1 MEVELAEIRDFLSGH
16 APFDRLPGE
25 VLAGLPRR
33 CTLRYARRGTVVLDV
48 GDHGDGLYVVRSG
61 AVEVRDETGDLVDR
75 VGTGEAFGMSSLLEH
90 RPTRYRCTAVE
101 DTLLLVLES
110 EAFDELF
117 RAHPDVAT
125 FYAATHHARLSRAIG
140 NLQRATSG
148 STALGTRVGDLVTRE
163 PVTTT
168 LTATVRDAASAMS
181 QAGVSSILVL
191 EDGDLRG
198 IVTDRDLRNRVLA
211 VGLSPGSMVQSVMTP
226 DPVTLAPDALAFE
239 ALLEMVSRDIHHLP
253 VVDETGRPV
262 GLVSTTDLV
271 RLENAN
277 PVYLAASIGG
287 QTTLTGVVAEAPGIH
302 AVLGQLV
309 ERDVSAADI
318 SRVATA
324 LGDAVRRRVVAL
336 VEEELGPPPV
346 PYSWVVL
353 GSAAREEE
361 GFTAD
366 QDHAIVLG
374 AETDATGDA
383 WFAALAERVTA
394 TLERCGWPRCP
405 GGVMATNPEWR
416 MSVAQW
422 RDQFASWSRE
432 PQPDAVLHSAIFHD
446 MRHLAGDRHLA
457 EQVHHASVSMSS
469 PRLLGHLSRQALAMR
484 PPLGFFRGLVLER
497 HGEHRDTLDIKRPIS
512 AVVQLARIHAL
523 KAGSPA
529 LSTRR
534 RLDAAATAGILDAAT
549 ARELGDALELMS
561 YLRLHHQAA
570 QARAGQLPDNNVAPA
585 DLTQRQRRHLR
596 DAFEIVR
603 GRSTACRASCRRGS
617 SEVPPPPAQA
627 PGIRSTTP
635 RGRCATWLPRTPP
648 DRLDTGGGRRAPR
661 PRRRDHRPRP
671 PHRPPR
677 VARVGAGRRQ
687 AGPARSGLRAPGP
700 PSR

>member
-1 MEVELAEIRDFLSGH
+1 MEVELAEVRDFLAGH
-16 APFDRLPGE
+16 APFDRLPADE
-25 VLAGLPRR
+25 LAALPRR
-33 CTLRYARRGTVVLDV
+33 CTIRYARRGSVVLDV
-48 GDHGDGLYVVRSG
+48 GDRGDGLYVVRSG
-61 AVEVRDETGDLVDR
+61 AVEVRDETAELVDR

-90 RPTRYRCTAVE
+90 RPTRYRCAAVE
-101 DTLLLVLES
+101 DTLLLVLEPA
-110 EAFDELF
+110 AFDELSQ
-117 RAHPDVAT
+117 AHPDFAT
-125 FYAATHHARLSRAIG
+125 FFAATHHTRLSRAIG

-168 LTATVRDAASAMS
+168 PAASVRDAAAAMS
-181 QAGVSSILVL
+181 AAGVSCVLVVEHL
-191 EDGDLRG
+191 ALVG

-211 VGLSPGSMVQSVMTP
+211 ADLPTVSPVRSVMTP
-226 DPVTLAPDALAFE
+226 DPVTLSADALAFE

-262 GLVSTTDLV
+262 GLVTTTDLV

-277 PVYLAASIGG
+277 PVYLAAAIGG
-287 QTTLTGVVAEAPGIH
+287 QTTLAGVVAEAPGIR

-309 ERDVSAADI
+309 ERDVSAADV

-324 LGDAVRRRVVAL
+324 LGDAVRRRVLAL

-353 GSAAREEE
+353 GSAARDEE

-374 AETDATGDA
+374 AEPDEAGDA

-394 TLERCGWPRCP
+394 ALEQCGWPRCP
-405 GGVMATNPEWR
+405 GDVMATNPDWR
-416 MSVAQW
+416 LTVPQW
-422 RDQFASWSRE
+422 RARFADWSRE
-432 PQPDAVLHSAIFHD
+432 PQPDAVLHTAVFHD
-446 MRHLAGDRHLA
+446 MRHLAGDRGLT
-457 EQVHHASVSMSS
+457 EQVQLASVTTAS
-469 PRLLGHLSRQALAMR
+469 PRLLGHLSRQALSMR

-512 AVVQLARIHAL
+512 ALVQLARIHAL
-523 KAGSPA
+523 RSGSPA

-534 RLDAAATAGILDAAT
+534 RLAAAAAAGTIDHDAAS
-549 ARELGDALELMS
+549 ELADALELMS

-570 QARAGQLPDNNVAPA
+570 QARAGRTPDNNLRPA

-603 GRSTACRASCRRGS
+603 SAQQRLSSTL
-617 SEVPPPPAQA
+617 PP
-627 PGIRSTTP
+627 GFE
-635 RGRCATWLPRTPP
+635 
-648 DRLDTGGGRRAPR
+648 
-661 PRRRDHRPRP
+661 
-671 PHRPPR
+671 
-677 VARVGAGRRQ
+677 
-687 AGPARSGLRAPGP
+687 
-700 PSR
+700 

>member
-1 MEVELAEIRDFLSGH
+1 MEVELAEVRDFLAGH
-16 APFDRLPGE
+16 APFDRLPGSE
-25 VLAGLPRR
+25 LAALPRR
-33 CTLRYARRGTVVLDV
+33 CTIRYARRGSVVLDV
-48 GDHGDGLYVVRSG
+48 GDRGDGLYVVRSG
-61 AVEVRDETGDLVDR
+61 AVEVRDETAELVDR

-90 RPTRYRCTAVE
+90 RPTRYRCAAVE
-101 DTLLLVLES
+101 DTLLLVLEPA
-110 EAFDELF
+110 AFDELSQ
-117 RAHPDVAT
+117 AHPDFAT
-125 FYAATHHARLSRAIG
+125 FFAATHHARLSRAIG

-168 LTATVRDAASAMS
+168 PAASVRDAAAAMS
-181 QAGVSSILVL
+181 AAGVSCVLVVEHL
-191 EDGDLRG
+191 ALVG

-211 VGLSPGSMVQSVMTP
+211 ADLPTVSPVRSVMTP
-226 DPVTLAPDALAFE
+226 DPVTLSADALAFE

-262 GLVSTTDLV
+262 GLVTTTDLV

-277 PVYLAASIGG
+277 PVYLAAAIGG
-287 QTTLTGVVAEAPGIH
+287 QTTLAGVVAEAPGIR

-309 ERDVSAADI
+309 ERDVSAADV

-324 LGDAVRRRVVAL
+324 LGDAVRRRVLAL

-353 GSAAREEE
+353 GSAARDEE

-374 AETDATGDA
+374 AEPDEAGDA

-394 TLERCGWPRCP
+394 ALEQCGWPRCP
-405 GGVMATNPEWR
+405 GDVMATNPDWR
-416 MSVAQW
+416 LTVPQW
-422 RDQFASWSRE
+422 RARFADWSRE
-432 PQPDAVLHSAIFHD
+432 PQPDAVLHTAVFHD
-446 MRHLAGDRHLA
+446 MRHLAGDRGLT
-457 EQVHHASVSMSS
+457 EQVHLASVTTAS
-469 PRLLGHLSRQALAMR
+469 PRLLGHLSRQALSMR

-523 KAGSPA
+523 RSGSPA

-534 RLDAAATAGILDAAT
+534 RLAAAAAAGTIDHDAAS
-549 ARELGDALELMS
+549 ELADALELMS

-570 QARAGQLPDNNVAPA
+570 QARAGRTPDNNLRPA

-603 GRSTACRASCRRGS
+603 SAQQRLSSTL
-617 SEVPPPPAQA
+617 PP
-627 PGIRSTTP
+627 GFE
-635 RGRCATWLPRTPP
+635 
-648 DRLDTGGGRRAPR
+648 
-661 PRRRDHRPRP
+661 
-671 PHRPPR
+671 
-677 VARVGAGRRQ
+677 
-687 AGPARSGLRAPGP
+687 
-700 PSR
+700 

>member
-1 MEVELAEIRDFLSGH
+1 MEVELAEVRDFLADH
-16 APFDRLPGE
+16 APFDRLPADE
-25 VLAGLPRR
+25 LAALPRR
-33 CTLRYARRGTVVLDV
+33 CTIRYARRGSVVLDV
-48 GDHGDGLYVVRSG
+48 GDLGDGLYVVRSG
-61 AVEVRDETGDLVDR
+61 AVEVRDETAELVDR

-101 DTLLLVLES
+101 DTLLLVLEPA
-110 EAFDELF
+110 AFAELSQ
-117 RAHPDVAT
+117 AHPDFAT
-125 FYAATHHARLSRAIG
+125 FFAATHHTRLSRAIG

-168 LTATVRDAASAMS
+168 PAASVRDAAAAMS
-181 QAGVSSILVL
+181 AAGVSCVLVVEHL
-191 EDGDLRG
+191 ALVG

-211 VGLSPGSMVQSVMTP
+211 ADLPTVSPVRSVMTP
-226 DPVTLAPDALAFE
+226 DPVTLSADALAFE

-262 GLVSTTDLV
+262 GLVTTTDLV

-277 PVYLAASIGG
+277 PVYLAAAIGG
-287 QTTLTGVVAEAPGIH
+287 QTTLSGVVAEAPGIR

-309 ERDVSAADI
+309 ERDVSAADV

-324 LGDAVRRRVVAL
+324 LGDAVRRRVLAL

-353 GSAAREEE
+353 GSAARDEE

-374 AETDATGDA
+374 AEPDEAGDA

-394 TLERCGWPRCP
+394 ALEQCGWPRCP
-405 GGVMATNPEWR
+405 GDVMATNPDWR
-416 MSVAQW
+416 LTVPQW
-422 RDQFASWSRE
+422 RARFADWSRE
-432 PQPDAVLHSAIFHD
+432 PQPDAVLHTAVFHD
-446 MRHLAGDRHLA
+446 MRHLAGDRGLT
-457 EQVHHASVSMSS
+457 EQVQLASVTTAS
-469 PRLLGHLSRQALAMR
+469 PRLLGHLSRQALSMR

-512 AVVQLARIHAL
+512 ALVQLARIHAL
-523 KAGSPA
+523 RSGSPA

-534 RLDAAATAGILDAAT
+534 RLAAAAAAGTIDHDAAA
-549 ARELGDALELMS
+549 ELTDALELMS

-570 QARAGQLPDNNVAPA
+570 QARAGRTPDNNLRPA

-603 GRSTACRASCRRGS
+603 SAQQRLSSTL
-617 SEVPPPPAQA
+617 PP
-627 PGIRSTTP
+627 GFE
-635 RGRCATWLPRTPP
+635 
-648 DRLDTGGGRRAPR
+648 
-661 PRRRDHRPRP
+661 
-671 PHRPPR
+671 
-677 VARVGAGRRQ
+677 
-687 AGPARSGLRAPGP
+687 
-700 PSR
+700 

>member
-1 MEVELAEIRDFLSGH
+1 MEVELAEVRDFLAGH
-16 APFDRLPGE
+16 APFDRLPADE
-25 VLAGLPRR
+25 LAALPRR
-33 CTLRYARRGTVVLDV
+33 CTIRYARRGSVVLDV
-48 GDHGDGLYVVRSG
+48 GDRGDGLYVVRSG
-61 AVEVRDETGDLVDR
+61 AVEVRDETAELVDR

-90 RPTRYRCTAVE
+90 RPTRYRCAAVE
-101 DTLLLVLES
+101 DTLLLVLEPA
-110 EAFDELF
+110 AFDELSQ
-117 RAHPDVAT
+117 AHPDFAT
-125 FYAATHHARLSRAIG
+125 FFAATHHTRLSRAIG

-168 LTATVRDAASAMS
+168 PAASVHDAAAAMS
-181 QAGVSSILVL
+181 AAGVSCVLVVEHL
-191 EDGDLRG
+191 ALVG

-211 VGLSPGSMVQSVMTP
+211 ADLPTVSPVRSVMTP
-226 DPVTLAPDALAFE
+226 DPVTLSADALAFE

-262 GLVSTTDLV
+262 GLVTTTDLV

-277 PVYLAASIGG
+277 PVYLAAAIGG
-287 QTTLTGVVAEAPGIH
+287 QTTLAGVVAEAPGIR

-309 ERDVSAADI
+309 ERDVSAADV

-324 LGDAVRRRVVAL
+324 LGDAVRRRVLAL

-353 GSAAREEE
+353 GSAARDEE

-374 AETDATGDA
+374 AEPDEAGDA

-394 TLERCGWPRCP
+394 ALEQCGWPRCP
-405 GGVMATNPEWR
+405 GDVMATNPDWR
-416 MSVAQW
+416 LTVPQW
-422 RDQFASWSRE
+422 RARFADWSRE
-432 PQPDAVLHSAIFHD
+432 PQPDAVLHTAVFHD
-446 MRHLAGDRHLA
+446 MRHLAGDRGLT
-457 EQVHHASVSMSS
+457 EQVHLASVTTAS
-469 PRLLGHLSRQALAMR
+469 PRLVGHLSRQALSMR

-512 AVVQLARIHAL
+512 ALVQLARIHAL
-523 KAGSPA
+523 RSGSPA

-534 RLDAAATAGILDAAT
+534 RLAAAAAAGTIDHDAAA
-549 ARELGDALELMS
+549 ELADALELMS

-570 QARAGQLPDNNVAPA
+570 QARAGRTPDNNLRPA

-603 GRSTACRASCRRGS
+603 SAQQRLSSTL
-617 SEVPPPPAQA
+617 PA
-627 PGIRSTTP
+627 GFE
-635 RGRCATWLPRTPP
+635 
-648 DRLDTGGGRRAPR
+648 
-661 PRRRDHRPRP
+661 
-671 PHRPPR
+671 
-677 VARVGAGRRQ
+677 
-687 AGPARSGLRAPGP
+687 
-700 PSR
+700 

>member
-1 MEVELAEIRDFLSGH
+1 MDAELAEIRDFLARH
-16 APFDRLPGE
+16 APFDRLPAE
-25 VLAGLPRR
+25 ELAGLPRR
-33 CTLRYARRGTVVLDV
+33 CTLRYARRGSVVLAV

-101 DTLLLVLES
+101 DTLLLVVAP
-110 EAFDELF
+110 EAFEELSSTHHDF
-117 RAHPDVAT
+117 AT

-148 STALGTRVGDLVTRE
+148 STVLGTRVGDLITRG

-168 LTATVRDAASAMS
+168 PTATVKEAAATMS
-181 QAGVSSILVL
+181 GAGVSSILVVA
-191 EDGDLRG
+191 DGDLRG

-211 VGLSPGSMVQSVMTP
+211 VGLSPDSEVQSVMTS
-226 DPVTLAPDALAFE
+226 DPVTLTSDALAFE
-239 ALLEMVSRDIHHLP
+239 ALLEMVSRNIHHLP
-253 VVDETGRPV
+253 VVDDSGRPV

-277 PVYLAASIGG
+277 PVYLAATIGA
-287 QTTLTGVVAEAPGIH
+287 QTTLAGVVAEAPGIH

-336 VEEELGPPPV
+336 VEQELGPPPV

-374 AETDATGDA
+374 AETDEVGDA
-383 WFAALAERVTA
+383 WFADLAERVTSA
-394 TLERCGWPRCP
+394 LEQCGWPRCP
-405 GGVMATNPEWR
+405 GGVMATNP
-416 MSVAQW
+416 QW
-422 RDQFASWSRE
+422 RLSVGQWRQRFGEWSRE
-432 PQPDAVLHSAIFHD
+432 PQPDAVLHTAVFHD
-446 MRHLAGDRHLA
+446 MRHLVGDRRLA
-457 EQVHHASVSMSS
+457 EQVHESSVSMAS
-469 PRLLGHLSRQALAMR
+469 PRLLGHLSRQALAIR

-523 KAGSPA
+523 RAGSPA

-534 RLDAAATAGILDAAT
+534 RLTAAATAGLLDADMA
-549 ARELGDALELMS
+549 AELGDALELMS
-561 YLRLHHQAA
+561 YLRLHHQAS
-570 QARAGQLPDNNVAPA
+570 QARAGQQPDNNVAPA
-585 DLTQRQRRHLR
+585 NLTQRQRRHLR

-603 GRSTACRASCRRGS
+603 TAQHSLASRL
-617 SEVPPPPAQA
+617 PP
-627 PGIRSTTP
+627 GFE
-635 RGRCATWLPRTPP
+635 
-648 DRLDTGGGRRAPR
+648 
-661 PRRRDHRPRP
+661 
-671 PHRPPR
+671 
-677 VARVGAGRRQ
+677 
-687 AGPARSGLRAPGP
+687 
-700 PSR
+700 

>member
-1 MEVELAEIRDFLSGH
+1 MEVELAEVRDFLAGH
-16 APFDRLPGE
+16 APFDRLPGSE
-25 VLAGLPRR
+25 LAALPRR
-33 CTLRYARRGTVVLDV
+33 CTIRYARRGSVVLDV
-48 GDHGDGLYVVRSG
+48 GDRGDGLYVVRSG
-61 AVEVRDETGDLVDR
+61 AVEVRDETAELVDR

-90 RPTRYRCTAVE
+90 RPTRYRCAAVE
-101 DTLLLVLES
+101 DTLLLVLEPA
-110 EAFDELF
+110 AFDELSQ
-117 RAHPDVAT
+117 AHPDFAT
-125 FYAATHHARLSRAIG
+125 FFAATHHARLSRAIG

-168 LTATVRDAASAMS
+168 PAASVRDAAAAMS
-181 QAGVSSILVL
+181 AAGVSCVLVVEHL
-191 EDGDLRG
+191 ALVG

-211 VGLSPGSMVQSVMTP
+211 ADLPTVSPVRSVMTP
-226 DPVTLAPDALAFE
+226 DPVTLSADALAFE

-262 GLVSTTDLV
+262 GLVTTTDLV

-277 PVYLAASIGG
+277 PVYLAAAIGG
-287 QTTLTGVVAEAPGIH
+287 QTTLAGVVAEAPGIR

-309 ERDVSAADI
+309 ERDVSAADV

-324 LGDAVRRRVVAL
+324 LGDAVRRRVLAL

-353 GSAAREEE
+353 GSAARDEE

-374 AETDATGDA
+374 AEPDEAGDA

-394 TLERCGWPRCP
+394 ALEQCGWPRCP
-405 GGVMATNPEWR
+405 GDVMATNPDWR
-416 MSVAQW
+416 LTVPQW
-422 RDQFASWSRE
+422 RARFADWSRE
-432 PQPDAVLHSAIFHD
+432 PQPDAVLHTAVFHD
-446 MRHLAGDRHLA
+446 MRHLAGDRGLT
-457 EQVHHASVSMSS
+457 EQVHLASVTTAS

-523 KAGSPA
+523 RSGSPA

-534 RLDAAATAGILDAAT
+534 RLAAAAAAGTIDHDAAS
-549 ARELGDALELMS
+549 ELADALELMS

-570 QARAGQLPDNNVAPA
+570 QARAGRTPDNNLRPA

-603 GRSTACRASCRRGS
+603 SAQQRLSSTL
-617 SEVPPPPAQA
+617 PP
-627 PGIRSTTP
+627 GFE
-635 RGRCATWLPRTPP
+635 
-648 DRLDTGGGRRAPR
+648 
-661 PRRRDHRPRP
+661 
-671 PHRPPR
+671 
-677 VARVGAGRRQ
+677 
-687 AGPARSGLRAPGP
+687 
-700 PSR
+700 

>member
-1 MEVELAEIRDFLSGH
+1 MEVELAEVRDFLAGH
-16 APFDRLPGE
+16 APFDRLPGSE
-25 VLAGLPRR
+25 LAALPRR
-33 CTLRYARRGTVVLDV
+33 CTIRYARRGSVVLDV
-48 GDHGDGLYVVRSG
+48 GDRGDGLYVVRSG
-61 AVEVRDETGDLVDR
+61 AVEVRDETAELVDR
-75 VGTGEAFGMSSLLEH
+75 VGAGEAFGMSSLLEH

-101 DTLLLVLES
+101 DTLLLVLEPT
-110 EAFDELF
+110 AFDELSQ
-117 RAHPDVAT
+117 AHPDFAT
-125 FYAATHHARLSRAIG
+125 FFAATHHARLSRAIG

-168 LTATVRDAASAMS
+168 PAASVRDAAAAMS
-181 QAGVSSILVL
+181 TAGVSCVLVVEHL
-191 EDGDLRG
+191 ALVG

-211 VGLSPGSMVQSVMTP
+211 ADLPTVSPVRSVMTP
-226 DPVTLAPDALAFE
+226 DPVTLSADALAFE

-262 GLVSTTDLV
+262 GLVTTTDLV

-277 PVYLAASIGG
+277 PVYLAAAIGG
-287 QTTLTGVVAEAPGIH
+287 QTTLAGVVAEAPGIR

-309 ERDVSAADI
+309 ERDVSAADV

-324 LGDAVRRRVVAL
+324 LGDAVRRRVLAL
-336 VEEELGPPPV
+336 VEEELGPSPV

-353 GSAAREEE
+353 GSAARDEE

-374 AETDATGDA
+374 AQPDEAGDA

-394 TLERCGWPRCP
+394 ALEQCGWPRCP
-405 GGVMATNPEWR
+405 GDVMATNPDWR
-416 MSVAQW
+416 LTVPQW
-422 RDQFASWSRE
+422 RARFADWSRE
-432 PQPDAVLHSAIFHD
+432 PRPDAVLHTAVFHD
-446 MRHLAGDRHLA
+446 MRHLAGDRGLT
-457 EQVHHASVSMSS
+457 EQVHLASVTTAS

-512 AVVQLARIHAL
+512 AVVQLARVHAL
-523 KAGSPA
+523 RSGSPA

-534 RLDAAATAGILDAAT
+534 RLAAAAAAGTIDHDAAS
-549 ARELGDALELMS
+549 ELADALELMS

-570 QARAGQLPDNNVAPA
+570 QARAGRTPDNNLRPA

-603 GRSTACRASCRRGS
+603 SAQQRLSSTL
-617 SEVPPPPAQA
+617 PP
-627 PGIRSTTP
+627 GFE
-635 RGRCATWLPRTPP
+635 
-648 DRLDTGGGRRAPR
+648 
-661 PRRRDHRPRP
+661 
-671 PHRPPR
+671 
-677 VARVGAGRRQ
+677 
-687 AGPARSGLRAPGP
+687 
-700 PSR
+700 

>member
-1 MEVELAEIRDFLSGH
+1 MEVELAEVRDFLARH
-16 APFDRLPGE
+16 APFDGLPGE

-48 GDHGDGLYVVRSG
+48 GDRGDGLYVVRSG

-101 DTLLLVLES
+101 DTLLLVLEPA
-110 EAFDELF
+110 AFEELS
-117 RAHPDVAT
+117 RAHPDFAT

-148 STALGTRVGDLVTRE
+148 STALGTRVGDLITRE
-163 PVTTT
+163 PVTTSPHRSV
-168 LTATVRDAASAMS
+168 ADAAATMS
-181 QAGVSSILVL
+181 DAGVSSILVVEHREL
-191 EDGDLRG
+191 IG

-211 VGLSPGSMVQSVMTP
+211 AGLSPDREVRSVMTAE
-226 DPVTLAPDALAFE
+226 PVTLPADALAFE

-253 VVDETGRPV
+253 VVDETGRPL
-262 GLVSTTDLV
+262 GLVTTTDLV

-277 PVYLAASIGG
+277 PVYLAAAIGA
-287 QTTLTGVVAEAPGIH
+287 QTTLAGVVAEAPGIR

-309 ERDVSAADI
+309 ERDVTAADI

-353 GSAAREEE
+353 GSAARDEE

-366 QDHAIVLG
+366 QDHALVLG
-374 AETDATGDA
+374 GEVDEAGAA
-383 WFAALAERVTA
+383 WFAELADRVT
-394 TLERCGWPRCP
+394 TVLEQCGWPRCP
-405 GGVMATNPEWR
+405 GGAMATNPAWR
-416 MSVAQW
+416 MTVAQW
-422 RDQFASWSRE
+422 REHFVAWSRE
-432 PQPDAVLHSAIFHD
+432 PQPDAVLHTSIFHD
-446 MRHLAGDRHLA
+446 MRHLAGDRQLA
-457 EQVHHASVSMSS
+457 EEVHLTSVSLAS
-469 PRLLGHLSRQALAMR
+469 PRLLGHLSRQAIATR

-523 KAGSPA
+523 RSGSPA

-534 RLDAAATAGILDAAT
+534 RLAAAAADGTLDPDLAT
-549 ARELGDALELMS
+549 ELRDALELMS

-570 QARAGQLPDNNVAPA
+570 QARAGQVPDNFLAPA
-585 DLTQRQRRHLR
+585 ELTQRQRRHLR

-603 GRSTACRASCRRGS
+603 AAQQNLSAHL
-617 SEVPPPPAQA
+617 PP
-627 PGIRSTTP
+627 GFE
-635 RGRCATWLPRTPP
+635 
-648 DRLDTGGGRRAPR
+648 
-661 PRRRDHRPRP
+661 
-671 PHRPPR
+671 
-677 VARVGAGRRQ
+677 
-687 AGPARSGLRAPGP
+687 
-700 PSR
+700 

>member
-1 MEVELAEIRDFLSGH
+1 MDVELAEVRDFLAGH
-16 APFDRLPGE
+16 APFDRLPSSE
-25 VLAGLPRR
+25 LAELPRR
-33 CTLRYARRGTVVLDV
+33 CTIRYARRGSVVLEV
-48 GDHGDGLYVVRSG
+48 GDRGDGLYVVRSG
-61 AVEVRDETGDLVDR
+61 AVEVRDETGELVDR

-101 DTLLLVLES
+101 DTLLLVLEPA
-110 EAFDELF
+110 AFEELS
-117 RAHPDVAT
+117 RAHPDVAA
-125 FYAATHHARLSRAIG
+125 FYASTHHARLSRAIG

-148 STALGTRVGDLVTRE
+148 STALGTRVGDLVSRE

-168 LTATVRDAASAMS
+168 ATASVRDAAAAMS
-181 QAGVSSILVL
+181 EAGVSCILVL
-191 EDGDLRG
+191 EHLALVG

-211 VGLSPGSMVQSVMTP
+211 ADLPPASPVGSVMTP
-226 DPVTLAPDALAFE
+226 DPVILSADALAFE

-262 GLVSTTDLV
+262 GLVTTTDLV

-277 PVYLAASIGG
+277 PVYLAAEIGG
-287 QTTLTGVVAEAPGIH
+287 QTTLAGIVAEAPGIH

-353 GSAAREEE
+353 GSAARDEE

-374 AETDATGDA
+374 AEPDAAGAA

-394 TLERCGWPRCP
+394 VLEQCGWPRCP
-405 GGVMATNPEWR
+405 GDVMATNPRWR
-416 MSVAQW
+416 MTVAQW
-422 RDQFASWSRE
+422 RAHFADWSRE
-432 PQPDAVLHSAIFHD
+432 PQPDAVLHTAVFHD
-446 MRHLAGDRHLA
+446 MRHLAGDRELT
-457 EQVHHASVSMSS
+457 EQVHLISVSTAS

-512 AVVQLARIHAL
+512 AVVQLARVYAL
-523 KAGSPA
+523 RSGSPA
-529 LSTRR
+529 LPTRR
-534 RLDAAATAGILDAAT
+534 RLAAAEAAGTIDHDTAA
-549 ARELGDALELMS
+549 ELTDALELMS

-570 QARAGQLPDNNVAPA
+570 QARSGRTPDNFLRPA

-603 GRSTACRASCRRGS
+603 SAQQRLSGHL
-617 SEVPPPPAQA
+617 PP
-627 PGIRSTTP
+627 GFE
-635 RGRCATWLPRTPP
+635 
-648 DRLDTGGGRRAPR
+648 
-661 PRRRDHRPRP
+661 
-671 PHRPPR
+671 
-677 VARVGAGRRQ
+677 
-687 AGPARSGLRAPGP
+687 
-700 PSR
+700 

>member
-1 MEVELAEIRDFLSGH
+1 MEVELAEVRDFLAGH
-16 APFDRLPGE
+16 APFDRLPADE
-25 VLAGLPRR
+25 LAALPRH
-33 CTLRYARRGTVVLDV
+33 CTIRYARRGSVVLDV
-48 GDHGDGLYVVRSG
+48 GDRGDGLYVVRSG
-61 AVEVRDETGDLVDR
+61 AVEVRDETAELVDR

-90 RPTRYRCTAVE
+90 RPTRYRCAAVE
-101 DTLLLVLES
+101 DTLLLVLEPA
-110 EAFDELF
+110 AFDELSQ
-117 RAHPDVAT
+117 AHPDFAA
-125 FYAATHHARLSRAIG
+125 FFAATHHARLSRAIG

-168 LTATVRDAASAMS
+168 PAASVRDAAAAMS
-181 QAGVSSILVL
+181 AAGVSCVLVVEHL
-191 EDGDLRG
+191 ALVG

-211 VGLSPGSMVQSVMTP
+211 ADLPTVSPVRSVMTP
-226 DPVTLAPDALAFE
+226 DPVTLPADALAFE

-262 GLVSTTDLV
+262 GLVTTTDLV

-277 PVYLAASIGG
+277 PVYLAAAIGG
-287 QTTLTGVVAEAPGIH
+287 QTTLAGVVAEAPGIR

-309 ERDVSAADI
+309 ERDVSAADV

-324 LGDAVRRRVVAL
+324 LGDAVRRRVLAL

-353 GSAAREEE
+353 GSAARDEE

-374 AETDATGDA
+374 AEPDEAGDA

-394 TLERCGWPRCP
+394 SLEQCGWPRCP
-405 GGVMATNPEWR
+405 GDVMATNPDWR
-416 MSVAQW
+416 LTVPQW
-422 RDQFASWSRE
+422 RARFADWSRE
-432 PQPDAVLHSAIFHD
+432 PQPDAVLHTAVFHD
-446 MRHLAGDRHLA
+446 MRHLAGDRDLT
-457 EQVHHASVSMSS
+457 EQVQLASVTTAS

-512 AVVQLARIHAL
+512 VVVQLARVHAL
-523 KAGSPA
+523 RSGSPA

-534 RLDAAATAGILDAAT
+534 RLAAAAAVGTIDHDAAS
-549 ARELGDALELMS
+549 ELADALELMS

-570 QARAGQLPDNNVAPA
+570 QARVGRTPDNNLRPA

-603 GRSTACRASCRRGS
+603 SAQQRLSSTL
-617 SEVPPPPAQA
+617 PP
-627 PGIRSTTP
+627 GFE
-635 RGRCATWLPRTPP
+635 
-648 DRLDTGGGRRAPR
+648 
-661 PRRRDHRPRP
+661 
-671 PHRPPR
+671 
-677 VARVGAGRRQ
+677 
-687 AGPARSGLRAPGP
+687 
-700 PSR
+700 

>member
-1 MEVELAEIRDFLSGH
+1 M
-16 APFDRLPGE
+16 
-25 VLAGLPRR
+25 
-33 CTLRYARRGTVVLDV
+33 LDV
-48 GDHGDGLYVVRSG
+48 GDRGDGLYVVRSG
-61 AVEVRDETGDLVDR
+61 AVEVRDETAELVDR

-90 RPTRYRCTAVE
+90 RPTRYRCAAVE
-101 DTLLLVLES
+101 DTLLLVLEPA
-110 EAFDELF
+110 AFDELSQ
-117 RAHPDVAT
+117 AHPDFAT
-125 FYAATHHARLSRAIG
+125 FFAATHHTRLSRAIG

-168 LTATVRDAASAMS
+168 PAASVRDAAAAMS
-181 QAGVSSILVL
+181 AAGVSCVLVVEHL
-191 EDGDLRG
+191 ALVG

-211 VGLSPGSMVQSVMTP
+211 ADLPTVSPVRSVMTP
-226 DPVTLAPDALAFE
+226 DPVTLSADALAFE

-262 GLVSTTDLV
+262 GLVTTTDLV

-277 PVYLAASIGG
+277 PVYLAAAIGG
-287 QTTLTGVVAEAPGIH
+287 QTTLAGVVAEAPGIR

-309 ERDVSAADI
+309 ERDVSAADV

-324 LGDAVRRRVVAL
+324 LGDAVRRRVLAL

-353 GSAAREEE
+353 GSAARDEE

-374 AETDATGDA
+374 AEPDEAGDA

-394 TLERCGWPRCP
+394 ALEQCGWPRCP
-405 GGVMATNPEWR
+405 GDVMATNPDWR
-416 MSVAQW
+416 LTVPQW
-422 RDQFASWSRE
+422 RARFADWSRE
-432 PQPDAVLHSAIFHD
+432 PQPDAVLHTAVFHD
-446 MRHLAGDRHLA
+446 MRHLAGDRGLT
-457 EQVHHASVSMSS
+457 EQVQLASVTTAS
-469 PRLLGHLSRQALAMR
+469 PRLLGHLSRQALSMR

-512 AVVQLARIHAL
+512 ALVQLARIHAL
-523 KAGSPA
+523 RSGSPA

-534 RLDAAATAGILDAAT
+534 RLAAAAAAGTIDHDAAA
-549 ARELGDALELMS
+549 ELADALELMS

-570 QARAGQLPDNNVAPA
+570 QARAGRTPDNNLRPA

-603 GRSTACRASCRRGS
+603 SAQQRLSSTL
-617 SEVPPPPAQA
+617 PP
-627 PGIRSTTP
+627 GFE
-635 RGRCATWLPRTPP
+635 
-648 DRLDTGGGRRAPR
+648 
-661 PRRRDHRPRP
+661 
-671 PHRPPR
+671 
-677 VARVGAGRRQ
+677 
-687 AGPARSGLRAPGP
+687 
-700 PSR
+700 

>member
-1 MEVELAEIRDFLSGH
+1 MGPWRSSSPRSATSWPATRRSTGCPPTELA
-16 APFDRLPGE
+16 A
-25 VLAGLPRR
+25 LPRR
-33 CTLRYARRGTVVLDV
+33 CTIRYARRGSVVLDV
-48 GDHGDGLYVVRSG
+48 GDRGDGLYVVRSG
-61 AVEVRDETGDLVDR
+61 AVEVRDETAELVDR

-90 RPTRYRCTAVE
+90 RPTRYRCAAVE
-101 DTLLLVLES
+101 DTLLLVLEPA
-110 EAFDELF
+110 AFDELSQ
-117 RAHPDVAT
+117 AHPDFAT
-125 FYAATHHARLSRAIG
+125 FFAATHHARLSRAIG

-168 LTATVRDAASAMS
+168 PAASVRDAAAAMS
-181 QAGVSSILVL
+181 AAGVSCVLVVEHL
-191 EDGDLRG
+191 ALVG

-211 VGLSPGSMVQSVMTP
+211 ADLPTVSPVRSVMTP
-226 DPVTLAPDALAFE
+226 DPVTLSADALAFE

-262 GLVSTTDLV
+262 GLVTTTDLV

-277 PVYLAASIGG
+277 PVYLAAAIGG
-287 QTTLTGVVAEAPGIH
+287 QTTLAGVVAEAPGIR

-309 ERDVSAADI
+309 ERDVSAADV

-324 LGDAVRRRVVAL
+324 LGDAVRRRVLAL

-353 GSAAREEE
+353 GSAARDEE

-374 AETDATGDA
+374 AEPDEAGDA

-394 TLERCGWPRCP
+394 ALEQCGWPRCP
-405 GGVMATNPEWR
+405 GDVMATNPDWR
-416 MSVAQW
+416 LTVPQW
-422 RDQFASWSRE
+422 RARFADWSRE
-432 PQPDAVLHSAIFHD
+432 PQPDAVLHTAVFHD
-446 MRHLAGDRHLA
+446 MRHLAGDRGLT
-457 EQVHHASVSMSS
+457 EQVHLASVTTAS
-469 PRLLGHLSRQALAMR
+469 PRLLGHLSRQALSMR

-523 KAGSPA
+523 RSGSPA

-534 RLDAAATAGILDAAT
+534 RLAAAAAAGTIDHDAAA
-549 ARELGDALELMS
+549 ELADALELMS

-570 QARAGQLPDNNVAPA
+570 QARAGRTPDNNLRPA

-603 GRSTACRASCRRGS
+603 SAQQRLSSTL
-617 SEVPPPPAQA
+617 PP
-627 PGIRSTTP
+627 GFE
-635 RGRCATWLPRTPP
+635 
-648 DRLDTGGGRRAPR
+648 
-661 PRRRDHRPRP
+661 
-671 PHRPPR
+671 
-677 VARVGAGRRQ
+677 
-687 AGPARSGLRAPGP
+687 
-700 PSR
+700 

>member
-1 MEVELAEIRDFLSGH
+1 MEAELAEVRDFLARH

-33 CTLRYARRGTVVLDV
+33 CTLSYARRGSVVLDV

-61 AVEVRDETGDLVDR
+61 AVEVRDETGELVDR
-75 VGTGEAFGMSSLLEH
+75 AGTGEAFGMSSLLEH

-101 DTLLLVLES
+101 DTLLLVVEP
-110 EAFDELF
+110 EAFDELS
-117 RAHPDVAT
+117 RTHPDFAT

-140 NLQRATSG
+140 NLQRAASG
-148 STALGTRVGDLVTRE
+148 STVLGTRVGDLLTRG
-163 PVTTT
+163 PVTTS
-168 LTATVRDAASAMS
+168 LTATVKDAAAAMS
-181 QAGVSSILVL
+181 SAGVSSILVVA
-191 EDGDLRG
+191 DGELRG

-211 VGLSPGSMVQSVMTP
+211 VGLSPDSEVQSVMTP
-226 DPVTLAPDALAFE
+226 EPVTLPTDALAFE

-253 VVDETGRPV
+253 VVDDSGRPV
-262 GLVSTTDLV
+262 GLMSTTDLV

-277 PVYLAASIGG
+277 PVYLAATIGA
-287 QTTLTGVVAEAPGIH
+287 QTTLAGVVAEAPGIH

-336 VEEELGPPPV
+336 VEQELGPPPV

-374 AETDATGDA
+374 TETDEAGDA
-383 WFAALAERVTA
+383 WFAELAERVTSA
-394 TLERCGWPRCP
+394 LEQCGWPRCP
-405 GGVMATNPEWR
+405 GGVMATNP
-416 MSVAQW
+416 QW
-422 RDQFASWSRE
+422 RLSVGQWRQRFADWSRE
-432 PQPDAVLHSAIFHD
+432 PDPDAVLHSAVFHD
-446 MRHLAGDRHLA
+446 MRHLVGDHRLA
-457 EQVHHASVSMSS
+457 ERVHQSSVAMAS

-497 HGEHRDTLDIKRPIS
+497 HGEHRDTLDIKRPIA

-523 KAGSPA
+523 RAGSPA

-534 RLDAAATAGILDAAT
+534 RLTAAAAAGLLDREMAA
-549 ARELGDALELMS
+549 ELGDALELMS
-561 YLRLHHQAA
+561 YLRLHHQAS
-570 QARAGQLPDNNVAPA
+570 QARVGQRPDNNVAPA
-585 DLTQRQRRHLR
+585 NLTQRQRRHLR

-603 GRSTACRASCRRGS
+603 TA
-617 SEVPPPPAQA
+617 QQN
-627 PGIRSTTP
+627 
-635 RGRCATWLPRTPP
+635 L
-648 DRLDTGGGRRAPR
+648 
-661 PRRRDHRPRP
+661 
-671 PHRPPR
+671 
-677 VARVGAGRRQ
+677 AGRL
-687 AGPARSGLRAPGP
+687 PPGFQ
-700 PSR
+700 

>member
-1 MEVELAEIRDFLSGH
+1 MEVELAEVRDFLARH
-16 APFDRLPGE
+16 APFDALPGE
-25 VLAGLPRR
+25 VLSRLPRR
-33 CTLRYARRGTVVLDV
+33 CTLRYARRGSVVLDV
-48 GDHGDGLYVVRSG
+48 GDRGDGLYVVRSG

-101 DTLLLVLES
+101 DTLLLVLEPA
-110 EAFDELF
+110 AFDELF
-117 RAHPDVAT
+117 GAHPDFAT

-163 PVTTT
+163 PVTT
-168 LTATVRDAASAMS
+168 APDASVRDAAAAMS
-181 QAGVSSILVL
+181 GAGVSSILVVEHL
-191 EDGDLRG
+191 ELVG

-211 VGLSPGSMVQSVMTP
+211 AGLSPDRAVRSVMTP
-226 DPVTLAPDALAFE
+226 EPVTLPADALAFE

-262 GLVSTTDLV
+262 GLVTTTDLV

-277 PVYLAASIGG
+277 PVYLAAAIGG
-287 QTTLTGVVAEAPGIH
+287 QTTLEGVVAEAPGIH

-336 VEEELGPPPV
+336 VEDDLGAPPV
-346 PYSWVVL
+346 AYSWVVL
-353 GSAAREEE
+353 GSAARDEE

-374 AETDATGDA
+374 GEVDAAGAA
-383 WFAALAERVTA
+383 WFAELAERVTSV
-394 TLERCGWPRCP
+394 LERCGWPRCP
-405 GGVMATNPEWR
+405 GGAMATNPAWR
-416 MSVAQW
+416 LTVAQW
-422 RDQFASWSRE
+422 REHFVGWSRE
-432 PQPDAVLHSAIFHD
+432 PQPDAVLHTSIFHD
-446 MRHLAGDRHLA
+446 MRHLAGDRQLTEEVHL
-457 EQVHHASVSMSS
+457 ASVSLAS
-469 PRLLGHLSRQALAMR
+469 PRLLGHLSRQAIAMR

-497 HGEHRDTLDIKRPIS
+497 QGEHRDTLDIKRPIS

-523 KAGSPA
+523 RAGSPA

-534 RLDAAATAGILDAAT
+534 RLAVAADAGTLDPELAT
-549 ARELGDALELMS
+549 ELRDALELMS

-570 QARAGQLPDNNVAPA
+570 QARAGELPDNNVAPA
-585 DLTQRQRRHLR
+585 ELTQRQRRHLR

-603 GRSTACRASCRRGS
+603 TAQQHLS
-617 SEVPPPPAQA
+617 SHLPP
-627 PGIRSTTP
+627 GFE
-635 RGRCATWLPRTPP
+635 
-648 DRLDTGGGRRAPR
+648 
-661 PRRRDHRPRP
+661 
-671 PHRPPR
+671 
-677 VARVGAGRRQ
+677 
-687 AGPARSGLRAPGP
+687 
-700 PSR
+700 